1 MFLLT
6 ACTEAEE
13 DLEEDQLSCTEERD
27 ETYFPDTESYSSVS
41 SDTDSALSVSESW
54 DESLRNELFVFNC
67 VIKFQLI
74 FFPRAYS
81 SNEHVTMSKMS
92 YDLNYK

>member
-13 DLEEDQLSCTEERD
+13 DLEKDQLSCTKERD

-41 SDTDSALSVSESW
+41 SDTDGALSDSES
-54 DESLRNELFVFNC
+54 NELFVFNC

-81 SNEHVTMSKMS
+81 NNEHVTMSKMS
-92 YDLNYK
+92 CDLNYK